1 MSSTFNF
8 NENQPLDALPG
19 HPEYER
25 YPHEARRRFG
35 IREAGAFHRT
45 FQAKVADISVIDH
58 VVADPSRSKVSH
70 IEDYR
75 FVAVMPKIAAHLVD
89 SYEPMDNLAQS
100 DNIVKLRD
108 APLTNGGAHFE
119 YKKPDGQP
127 YMDARIG
134 VGLSYRERI
143 VALCAGGLVVDG
155 AIITQLQDIS
165 RDLEPGESRR
175 NRFSN
180 GLFNGFLWRDTLVSA
195 WHDAL
200 QNVTPAV
207 GEQTILVQSA
217 RNNPWIAEKTEPDE
231 QGLIYTIGTNIA
243 SFERFKRGYDE
254 VAERLGGNLQHPLGD
269 FILPRVFERN

>member
-1 MSSTFNF
+1 MGSTF
-8 NENQPLDALPG
+8 NENQPIHALPG
-19 HPEYER
+19 HPQYEQ
-25 YPHEARRRFG
+25 YPHETRRFG
-35 IREAGAFHRT
+35 ILEAGAFHRA
-45 FQAKVADISVIDH
+45 FKAKVAEVSVGDH
-58 VVADPSRSKVSH
+58 AVANPARPKISH
-70 IEDYR
+70 IDDFR
-75 FVAVMPKIAAHLVD
+75 FVAVMPKAAAHLVD
-89 SYEPMDNLAQS
+89 SYSSMDNLS
-100 DNIVKLRD
+100 GSNNIVKLRD

-143 VALCAGGLVVDG
+143 VALCAGGLVAEG

-165 RDLEPGESRR
+165 RDLAPGESKR

-195 WHDAL
+195 WHSAL
-200 QNVTPAV
+200 QEVTPTV

-231 QGLIYTIGTNIA
+231 YGLTYTVGTNLA
-243 SFERFKRGYDE
+243 RFEALKRGYDE
-254 VAERLGGNLQHPLGD
+254 VALRLGGGLQHPLGD
-269 FILPRVFERN
+269 FILPRVLERN